1 MADGD
6 AKGVVKRIHMNVDLS
21 PNMDDNRPLKIS
33 RVQSPEPE
41 TLPADTPEWAKI
53 MYRSLNGRMTAFESS
68 MNDTVDFVVDTA
80 TSVFANTGV
89 NKLAITEIREQF
101 IHLQHKFEDMNNE
114 NKTLREKLVSQECYS
129 RRDNLLFH
137 EYVETNDESPN
148 DCEQL
153 VRGTLRKIGIENWKN
168 VRLSRRHRKG
178 QKKTKHK

>member
-21 PNMDDNRPLKIS
+21 PNMEDNRPLKIS

-53 MYRSLNGRMTAFESS
+53 MYISLN
-68 MNDTVDFVVDTA
+68 
-80 TSVFANTGV
+80 GV

-101 IHLQHKFEDMNNE
+101 NHLQHKFEDMKIA

-137 EYVETNDESPN
+137 GYVGTNDESPN

-168 VRLSRRHRKG
+168 VRISRCHRKG
-178 QKKTKHK
+178 QKKQNINRPMIAKFHWFGDIKEIM